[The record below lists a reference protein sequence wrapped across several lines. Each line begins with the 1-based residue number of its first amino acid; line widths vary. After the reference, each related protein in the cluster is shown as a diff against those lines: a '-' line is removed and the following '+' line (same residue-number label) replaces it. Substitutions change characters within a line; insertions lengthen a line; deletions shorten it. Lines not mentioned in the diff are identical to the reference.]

1 MPTFKTDKFKING
14 FFKLLAITLVLFT
27 SISAKATEVVFVPSL
42 PDVPLPKGFEVDP
55 NTGTFFD
62 SAEGRIV
69 EMYAAGYE
77 DEDFIE
83 DFYLEVM
90 ANFGWQHVKGLIFA
104 KEGEVLTI
112 NFEKGNFIN
121 FIRYQLKPNKTY
133 NL

>member
-1 MPTFKTDKFKING
+1 MISKLHK
-14 FFKLLAITLVLFT
+14 FFKVFTLSLILLL
-27 SISAKATEVVFVPSL
+27 SSNSKATDVVFVPSL

-77 DEDFIE
+77 DEDFIK

-104 KEGEVLTI
+104 KEGEILAI